1 MGTMSQ
7 YQNGWTMH
15 FTAQRIK
22 REWTRLETKQMLLQ
36 SEKMYWAMIASRK
49 RVKKAWNQTN
59 TAKSL
64 IDDAVEE
71 IIERT
76 MHIGKHFAIM
86 LRKFMKKFCKLTE
99 IKHEHRQIA
108 QQTLSILAT
117 LPPAIQ
123 KMHEKRDLNSALLT
137 LKLVERCVMKAEE
150 LTDSKEKFDDPPA
163 ENLHG
168 LLSDLKPLI
177 ISLKKCDKDMSH
189 PKSEEVAWKAAQEAD

>member
-1 MGTMSQ
+1 
-7 YQNGWTMH
+7 
-15 FTAQRIK
+15 
-22 REWTRLETKQMLLQ
+22 
-36 SEKMYWAMIASRK
+36 
-49 RVKKAWNQTN
+49 
-59 TAKSL
+59 
-64 IDDAVEE
+64 
-71 IIERT
+71 
-76 MHIGKHFAIM
+76 MHIGQHFAVM

-137 LKLVERCVMKAEE
+137 LKLVERCVMKAEG

-177 ISLKKCDKDMSH
+177 ISLKKCEKDMSQ
-189 PKSEEVAWKAAQEAD
+189 PKSEEIAWKAAQEADLASEEAARVAAEARRRKAHFRMWLDNTEKQFYHLNDQIEDFVEKQWEKEKERMGA

>member
-1 MGTMSQ
+1 
-7 YQNGWTMH
+7 
-15 FTAQRIK
+15 
-22 REWTRLETKQMLLQ
+22 
-36 SEKMYWAMIASRK
+36 MYWAMIASRK
-49 RVKKAWNQTN
+49 RVNKAWNQTN

-76 MHIGKHFAIM
+76 MHIGQHFAVM

-99 IKHEHRQIA
+99 TKHEHRQIA

-117 LPPAIQ
+117 LPAIQ
-123 KMHEKRDLNSALLT
+123 RCMKRDLNSALLT
-137 LKLVERCVMKAEE
+137 LKLVERCVMKAEG
-150 LTDSKEKFDDPPA
+150 LTDSSEKFDDPPA

-177 ISLKKCDKDMSH
+177 ISLKKCEKDMSQ
-189 PKSEEVAWKAAQEAD
+189 PKSKKLHGKLHKKRT